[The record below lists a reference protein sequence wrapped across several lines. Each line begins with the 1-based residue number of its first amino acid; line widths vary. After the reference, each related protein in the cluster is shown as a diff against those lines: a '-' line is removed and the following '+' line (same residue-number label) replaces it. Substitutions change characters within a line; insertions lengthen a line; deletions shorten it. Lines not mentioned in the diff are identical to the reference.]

1 LPKQKLDLIEK
12 IEEEVRE
19 IVISAVEANSKK
31 VTE

>member
-1 LPKQKLDLIEK
+1 MPKQKLDLIEK